1 MQRIAMIAAIGART
15 RAIGKNNDLLWHIPK
30 DAQRFKDITM
40 GHPVIM
46 GRRTWESIP
55 EKFRPLPGRANIVV
69 TREDG
74 YDATGATVVTSLDA
88 AIQTAKEAAG
98 SEEIFIVGGGQM
110 YSEAFPRADRL
121 YLTLIDDD
129 AEGDT
134 FFPEYE
140 KEFAKIISD
149 ERYEWN
155 GLKYRFIDLAR

>member
-1 MQRIAMIAAIGART
+1 MIAAIGART
-15 RAIGKNNDLLWHIPK
+15 RAIGKDNDLLWHIPE
-30 DAQRFKDITM
+30 DAKHFKDITM

-69 TREDG
+69 SRDG
-74 YDATGATVVTSLDA
+74 SYQAKDAAVVTSLDA
-88 AIQTAKEAAG
+88 ALAAAASAVG
-98 SEEIFIVGGGQM
+98 SDEIFIVGGGQL
-110 YSEAFPRADRL
+110 YTEALPRADRL

-140 KEFAKIISD
+140 KEFAKVISD
-149 ERYEWN
+149 ESHECK
-155 GLKYRFIDLAR
+155 GLSYRFVTLEK

>member
-1 MQRIAMIAAIGART
+1 MQRIAMIAAMGTRT
-15 RAIGKNNDLLWHIPK
+15 RAIGKNNDLLWHIPE
-30 DAQRFKDITM
+30 DAKHFKDITM

-69 TREDG
+69 SRDG
-74 YDATGATVVTSLDA
+74 SYQAKDATVVTSLDA
-88 AIQTAKEAAG
+88 ALAAAASTVG
-98 SEEIFIVGGGQM
+98 SDEIFIVGGGQL
-110 YSEAFPRADRL
+110 YTEALPRADRL

-140 KEFAKIISD
+140 KEFAKVISD
-149 ERYEWN
+149 ESHEWK
-155 GLKYRFIDLAR
+155 GLSYRFVTLEK